1 MKGQTGNHLFQIN
14 SFVQNTIPMP
24 LKCLE
29 PQSESLTEDESQC
42 ETRKGDY
49 SKKKDEEALER
60 MLEKEL

>member
-1 MKGQTGNHLFQIN
+1 MN

-42 ETRKGDY
+42 ETRKEITV
-49 SKKKDEEALER
+49 KKIDEEALER